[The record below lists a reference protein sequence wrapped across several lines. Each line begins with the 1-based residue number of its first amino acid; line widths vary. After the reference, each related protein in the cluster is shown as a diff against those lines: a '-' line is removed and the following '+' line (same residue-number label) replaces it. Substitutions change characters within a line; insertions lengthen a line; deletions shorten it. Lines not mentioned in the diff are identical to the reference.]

1 MKKIILGMM
10 LVMSSL
16 SFSNDKGTPIK
27 LSNIFDNSKNEQT
40 QVKETSQD
48 KLNTENSIM
57 LSNIFDDYK
66 PLNVNN

>member
-16 SFSNDKGTPIK
+16 SFSSDKGTPVK
-27 LSNIFDNSKNEQT
+27 LSNIFDNFKNEQT